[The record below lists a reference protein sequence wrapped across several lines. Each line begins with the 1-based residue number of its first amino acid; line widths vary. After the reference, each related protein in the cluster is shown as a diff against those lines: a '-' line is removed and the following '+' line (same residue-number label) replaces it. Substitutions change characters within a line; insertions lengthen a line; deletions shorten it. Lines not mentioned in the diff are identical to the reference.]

1 MPRHP
6 RPPARPLSFHFAVP
20 AISRILVFLLSDGF
34 NTLRSL
40 RSHVTEVSSV
50 MTANVSEDDVHAA
63 AAAAAEGAPLGV
75 GETSPLPPQPVS
87 TLQQH
92 DYSNIQQPA
101 PMMAQGNAAAVPA
114 AQVGFG
120 RSHFIKSVFVS
131 PFSY

>member
-1 MPRHP
+1 
-6 RPPARPLSFHFAVP
+6 
-20 AISRILVFLLSDGF
+20 
-34 NTLRSL
+34 
-40 RSHVTEVSSV
+40 
-50 MTANVSEDDVHAA
+50 MTANVSEDDVHS

-120 RSHFIKSVFVS
+120 RYHFIKSVFVF